1 MVKKYIVTEDSPI
14 TGKTSYTVIEN
25 PDESNPSSNPKP
37 NVNEVKELIDYSKEM
52 RRLDKKSFGNTNPVS
67 DKDKELERDA
77 LQWKKYFKDN
87 QGKIP
92 NEFPKTIFDNKKVI
106 K

>member
-1 MVKKYIVTEDSPI
+1 MPKKGLQIEKHEDYPR
-14 TGKTSYTVIEN
+14 EDFH
-25 PDESNPSSNPKP
+25 PDESNPNPNSKP